1 MHVYKDQSK
10 HGKYKSYSK
19 HVKILCRLKLVN
31 FPVHDN
37 PQTFEHFKQNVFVVL
52 MQDILTQPKLNIVF
66 IDDSKAQPF
75 VSMIIMY
82 FRKCTKMLWL
92 RYDEN
97 YQKNI
102 TNIKYRKILGVN
114 QVLHSFYLLL
124 QLYLSLFISISIFKL
139 LYFKCVMKYY
149 YQIMVRRHIFKNV

>member
-1 MHVYKDQSK
+1 
-10 HGKYKSYSK
+10 
-19 HVKILCRLKLVN
+19 
-31 FPVHDN
+31 
-37 PQTFEHFKQNVFVVL
+37 
-52 MQDILTQPKLNIVF
+52 
-66 IDDSKAQPF
+66 
-75 VSMIIMY
+75 
-82 FRKCTKMLWL
+82 MLWL

-102 TNIKYRKILGVN
+102 TNIKHRKILGVN

-149 YQIMVRRHIFKNV
+149 YQIMVRRHIFKNVWKLYLPIEHKTKKAKEGF